1 MNNEHF
7 IELLKEQLDLE
18 AKLKDLRRR
27 IGQALEAARQAGNN
41 DRILIS
47 HEGEVYG
54 LERPAHLRPADR
66 PDDAW
71 EFHCKGKL
79 L

>member
-1 MNNEHF
+1 MNEHF
-7 IELLKEQLDLE
+7 IALLKEQLELE

-27 IGQALEAARQAGNN
+27 IGQALKDERDKGNK

-54 LERPAHLRPADR
+54 LERPAGLPQAGGMYGS
-66 PDDAW
+66 W
-71 EFHCKGKL
+71 EFQREGKL